1 VTKRLPA
8 PRLLALAVILTGAAA
23 TTALSG
29 TQAASAPAGAITD
42 VPGIRVGHHTLSER
56 PTGCTV
62 VLAPPNTVGAYDQ
75 PGGAPATIETDL
87 LAPENTVS
95 VVHAINLSGGSAYGL
110 DSQSG
115 TKRYLREQKIGVAVA
130 PPGTVVPI
138 VPGASILDL
147 AIGGKPEITPGADCG
162 YRAASGAAAG
172 PVAEGSV
179 GAGAGATLG
188 GFGGGRKMKGGVGT
202 ASLKG
207 PGGLIVGAL
216 MVVNAAGSVYDR
228 RTGQVVAGARTA
240 DGNGLENPF
249 DLIRAPGS
257 VEPAELANTSIGV
270 VATNARLT
278 KAQAKRVAIMAQD
291 GFARAI
297 FPSHTPGDG
306 DTVFVLATG
315 ALTGEPSVSRIGSLA
330 SEAVSDAILRAVR
343 EATGLPGYP
352 AVRDLKR

>member
-1 VTKRLPA
+1 MPKRHSAPGLFPLAGALVCAIVTA
-8 PRLLALAVILTGAAA
+8 TAWGAQ
-23 TTALSG
+23 S
-29 TQAASAPAGAITD
+29 ASAPAGAITD
-42 VPGIRVGHHTLSER
+42 VPGIRVGQHTLTER

-62 VLAPPNTVGAYDQ
+62 ILAPPNTVGAYDQ
-75 PGGAPATIETDL
+75 PGGAPATMETDL
-87 LAPENTVS
+87 LAPENTIS

-110 DSQSG
+110 DSQG
-115 TKRYLREQKIGVAVA
+115 GVKRYLREQKVGVAIA
-130 PPGTVVPI
+130 GTVVPI
-138 VPGASILDL
+138 VPAASILDL

-162 YRAASGAAAG
+162 YRAASAAAAG

-179 GAGAGATLG
+179 GAGAGATVG
-188 GFGGGRKMKGGVGT
+188 KFAGNRPMKGGVGT
-202 ASLKG
+202 ASLSG
-207 PGGLIVGAL
+207 PDGLIVGAL

-249 DLIRAPGS
+249 AVIRAPGS
-257 VEPAELANTSIGV
+257 VEPAELSNTTIGV

-306 DTVFVLATG
+306 DTIFVLATG
-315 ALTGEPSVSRIGSLA
+315 GLTGEPNVSRIGSLA